1 MSPESLKAQPLLRQW
16 LALGSDGR
24 VQAFS
29 GKVDLGQGISHALR
43 LIVAEEL
50 RLPPEQ
56 IDMVPASTAFSP
68 DEAVTSGSLSVQHS
82 GSALRCAAAHW
93 RETCRQ
99 AMAERWG
106 VALSTVRCEG
116 GHFHAPS
123 PVANEAADPVRR
135 ASRASY
141 LALSNPAMWDSAI
154 EPSHVQAAH
163 ATFDLDGQTA
173 PNLVT
178 SHVQAPRRPD
188 VAAKVLGE
196 FEYIHDRV
204 MPGVSQPMCHG
215 RVFRPGTL
223 SAEVIEPDMQ
233 ALETGL
239 QATAGVLHVVRSGL
253 LLGVLTETE
262 RALDAIAQHIE
273 EGAAKGLF
281 WRCDA
286 PVPDPLDLPGWL
298 KKQTLDT
305 TVVVDTSAPADT
317 DQGVQRAVHPRVLA
331 DFERPFVQHASIGLC
346 CALAQWS
353 GQPSESHLEVWSHS
367 QGIYNLR
374 RDLALAFDVPSAQ
387 VQVSHVEGAGC
398 YGHNGADDVAWDA
411 AWLAHQVPGR
421 PVRVQWTRQAELGH
435 APLAPAMVVR
445 VEAGLGADGLLCD
458 WTQTVWGQGHG
469 TRPGR
474 GATPALLGAW
484 QTNTPSP
491 VTLAVNAAMAVGGGS
506 ERNAQPPYNVPSVKV
521 VNHRVLNMPFRVSA
535 MRALGAPV
543 NVLAA
548 ESVMDELAHLQSQ
561 DPLAFRLAHLSG
573 PAHARAAAVLQKAA
587 HMASWTHARPENAPE
602 GWGRGLAY
610 ARYKNTGAFCAVVV
624 ELVVADKVK
633 LHKVWIAADV
643 GHVVDPDGTINQL
656 EGGALQAASWALC
669 EAAQLSPQGIA
680 SNDWIRYPILKFS
693 DMPEVSVALMP
704 GADHAS
710 LGSGEC
716 SSGPTCA
723 AIANAIFDAIGVRVR
738 SMPFTPDNLMRAID
752 SDATISPST
761 LP

>member
-1 MSPESLKAQPLLRQW
+1 MTPESLKAQPLLRQW
-16 LALGSDGR
+16 LALGPAGR

-56 IDMVPASTAFSP
+56 IDMVPASTQFSP

-93 RETCRQ
+93 REACRQ
-99 AMAERWG
+99 AMAERLG
-106 VALSTVRCEG
+106 VTPSEVRCQDG
-116 GHFHAPS
+116 QFLGPCQGVHDAC
-123 PVANEAADPVRR
+123 DPMP
-135 ASRASY
+135 RASY
-141 LALSNPAMWDSAI
+141 AALSNPAMWDCPI
-154 EPSHVQAAH
+154 EPWHAQAAH
-163 ATFDLDGQTA
+163 AALDLNGA
-173 PNLVT
+173 AGSGLSSPSL
-178 SHVQAPRRPD
+178 RPD
-188 VAAKVLGE
+188 VAAKVFGE

-204 MPGVSQPMCHG
+204 MPGVSHPMCHG
-215 RVFRPGTL
+215 MVFRPGTL
-223 SAEVIEPDMQ
+223 SAEVIEHEMQ
-233 ALETGL
+233 GLASRL
-239 QATAGVLHVVRSGL
+239 QATAGVLQVIRSGL

-262 RALDAIAQHIE
+262 RVLGLIAQTIE
-273 EGAAKGLF
+273 EGAAQGQF

-286 PVPDPLDLPGWL
+286 QVPDPCDLAGWL
-298 KKQTLDT
+298 KKQDLDT
-305 TVVVDTSAPADT
+305 TLVVDTSSSTATVGDEYSAE
-317 DQGVQRAVHPRVLA
+317 HPRVLA
-331 DFERPFVQHASIGLC
+331 EFQRPFVQHASIGLC
-346 CALAQWS
+346 CALAQWAD
-353 GQPSESHLEVWSHS
+353 GPSAPHLEVWTHS

-374 RDLALAFDVPSAQ
+374 RDLALAFDVPSEQ

-411 AWLAHQVPGR
+411 AWLARQVPGR

-445 VEAGLGADGLLCD
+445 VEASLGANGLLRE
-458 WTQTVWGQGHG
+458 WTQTVWGHGHG

-474 GATPALLGAW
+474 GQTPALLGAW
-484 QTNTPSP
+484 QTADPAP

-506 ERNAQPPYNVPSVKV
+506 ERNAQPPYNIPSLKV

-548 ESVMDELAHLQSQ
+548 ESVMDELAHQQSQ
-561 DPLAFRLAHLSG
+561 DPLAFRLAHLRG

-587 HMASWTHARPENAPE
+587 DMAGWTRARPDNAPE

-633 LHKVWIAADV
+633 LHKLWMAADL
-643 GHVVDPDGTINQL
+643 GHVVDANGAINQL

-669 EAAQLSPQGIA
+669 ETAHLSPQGIT
-680 SNDWIRYPILKFS
+680 SNDWTRYPILKFS

-710 LGSGEC
+710 LGAGEC

-723 AIANAIFDAIGVRVR
+723 AIANAIFDALGVRVR
-738 SMPFTPDNLMRAID
+738 SMPFTPDNLMRAVDNAGD
-752 SDATISPST
+752 SGATINPSNS
-761 LP
+761 